1 MNELE
6 LIVQRM
12 VEAGE
17 TEDNIR
23 IVIENFEPSEGLAKT
38 TDGVVSASAPSG
50 PLEAPERDMES
61 VLESGF
67 VDSFSNRLPEQ
78 TEIEVESQK
87 VDVDVNRISKRYNNY
102 QDRMDAVGKAAY
114 KEEFK
119 RISNLQANITEE
131 QITEKQANDYF
142 NLSARPFETVIDTD
156 APMSTR
162 GGGFGGASEMP
173 KTRKEY
179 QPIESYLGP
188 EKYKQYQQ
196 YQETGQLIS
205 DGTSE
210 NQALI
215 QEGRSQARYGISK
228 QIAEQELRNV
238 PENVQ
243 RFFGDAP
250 IDTVDD
256 AEGYLEFQKNKIES
270 MAAQNKEQYASYQED
285 AAVIEEKFLDVK
297 RRIEEIGKPD
307 SQEKVDQ
314 YNELV
319 VEGNAIN
326 SEYAAG
332 KFTERYNS
340 IVKQQQLVNSE
351 FETFKSKSQE
361 LDDRFILEKAA
372 SLDYSFS
379 ARAGMAMEE
388 FFIKDMYNNFG
399 TLIKEVGLRGVEQA
413 MGIQGAA
420 YAPMFD
426 DAVETM
432 RQANQN
438 YNLQIASKRE
448 NTIPESLKLDDIGNN
463 NIGYFDWFT
472 EAFADN
478 SPSIVTTFIPGGAA
492 IKGGIALK
500 SAAKIGTFAAKKA
513 ALQSQRAWGTAAM
526 YTARGA
532 FFGGGTGGKF
542 GDIELTE
549 ANAKLQLVKLRSAM
563 QGTEDLAKKKE
574 LQDEID
580 ELERISSFSLTQK
593 AFTSFAFGTA
603 ETLAESLG
611 SLKLVTGASRVA
623 KSMGKQAF
631 KKEVYGRPINF
642 AANVTGKVVS
652 GLSPLVKGGA
662 VELLEEGV
670 TQIAHNGIDIIVLG
684 ENKSLIDG
692 LDKDF
697 IANVLVTSGGI
708 MAPKTAGNVVNI
720 LKNEFRI
727 KSELKANQE
736 LVVELVNLSAATP
749 NMSKPEQLLA
759 RTRKAEI
766 LEKLALNDAISLH
779 KLRYMTSDQID
790 KAADLSRQA
799 REIGNELYKLGASG
813 EGSTTSEGQKA
824 KARLQ
829 EQLDNVITQKESLLN
844 AKDRK
849 LREEAAA
856 FFEENDG
863 PLQNR
868 NGEFEYYSGLFD
880 FYQDTA
886 MSLMPKNGKYISIKD
901 ISNLDSDLAG
911 FSEQAIA
918 EVKAGFE
925 NGARAAV
932 IGNSIV
938 INEASIKQ
946 GLASAN
952 NFVDGKYAAI
962 APLEELFHLF
972 NKANGITKG
981 GELDKMS
988 IAAVDEAIT
997 VLKNKKELGQI
1008 SEKEY
1013 NNLIARFEAYK
1024 TSGRGKVVLKSGE
1037 RGGAKVDSEEIL
1049 AQINNAIALGV
1060 FNREDISNIPSLRGF
1075 INGVSNSI
1083 FGDSSWMFNLKTAE
1097 DVFKFAE
1104 NFQKSIEDN
1113 VAVDASPEE
1122 EDINKF
1128 SLSAEDSAKVNE
1140 LYETQGDAAL
1150 MDVVDLMEPTAKGLA
1165 DSYRN
1170 RPKFSEFKDQL
1181 KDEILTGKRGMMETV
1196 MDYPAYVEKQE
1207 TERQSL
1213 IKQGKQKEADKIK
1226 TAPLSGY
1233 INNSFSTKTGFKR
1246 YVEIADRILGKDE
1259 QSQFTQELNEEAT
1272 SVLDEDANLE
1282 AETVEPTKERESLR
1296 KKIELTPEVTQKVR
1310 DAVSKT
1316 FGTKLPDIDSREFK
1330 MALQKAFRTELKTT
1344 MAKDVMGSR
1353 AAYET
1358 FLRDNFETIFEVIPQ
1373 SVMNKRFKAFVEP
1386 VLDSSGKRKREKTAQ
1401 GNPISKKKPISK
1413 AEFIKYF
1420 LGSEVGTST
1429 KGTRKDALAEALAEE
1444 FAFDATMETI
1454 QTEDVA
1460 IKREFLDK
1468 GQTTEK
1474 VSKKIDRPSTMKFS
1488 KAVRD
1493 LDLGYKQE
1501 FYTKLNDIGKSLD
1514 NANIDLNNKDAW
1526 KQIREVMKP
1535 ILGDKF
1541 PKLTEIAKDL
1551 YKYSKLY
1558 DKIEVQY
1565 KNTKTLPEVSLNR
1578 FLYNAVEAT
1587 ETDANIMKLLDLG
1600 KTKMTTLF
1608 DNKDNI
1614 VRQRLFI
1621 KELGNHLINTGMSP
1635 AKVAKL
1641 MVSYYKGMY
1650 ATSSKIGD
1658 GKFKVDKDGNIV
1670 DSSVKSKTPRYQVFE
1685 NVGDFIKNAVTQIK
1699 GLENI
1704 ELTPSGQ
1711 VKNKQTINGV
1721 EVDFELF
1728 AESSAA
1734 ALKDRDF
1741 AGRKKQAKEARESID
1756 LMMNFMV
1763 DKIKDAKSIYSKQD
1777 LAMLMAS
1784 MKSNMQGPIKRAAN
1798 LKYIYEGARV
1808 AVGDLRYEHMIP
1820 TNYVL
1825 LKLVD
1830 FYMNNE
1836 GEARTSKVDQLY
1848 EEYTVAVIPKTM
1860 DKVLEVMGLEA
1871 AMPFNY
1877 LDGDSSY
1884 RRYYNVRTFG
1894 AKSIVAIKSI
1904 DPKDNGKIIGQ
1915 KFVDAIKTVTKAA
1928 ESNNAMLPKIIKYS
1942 KGITIQQGIDALAKT
1957 DRALDIARDL
1967 YAPVKKIRVF
1977 DFDDTLAQTKSNVL
1991 YTMPDGTTG
2000 KIDAATFAKEA
2011 GNMEAKGVK
2020 WDFSEF
2026 SKVMQGTKG
2035 PLLDVAKIIA
2045 DKRGTDDV
2053 FVLTARPANAAG
2065 PIKEFLASM
2074 GLDIPLANIT
2084 GLGDGAPAAKA
2095 GWIMGKASEGYNDF
2109 YFADDHTG
2117 NVKAV
2122 KDVLSKIDVKS
2133 KVQLAKV
2140 KFSKSLDADFNKII
2154 ENKTGIAAEK
2164 NYAKVKAEV
2173 VGANKGRFNFFI
2185 PPSAEDFVGLLYS
2198 TLGKG
2203 SIGDSQMAWYKK
2215 HLLNPYARA
2224 MESITRDRNALG
2236 RNFKAL
2242 KKELKIV
2249 PRDLKKK
2256 IPGEPFT
2263 REQAV
2268 RVYIWN
2274 QLGMDVPGISKQ
2286 DLKELTD
2293 IVNKDNELRIFAEE
2307 VMKLNKGTEYV
2318 KPKDSWTTGTITTDL
2333 LETLNTTKR
2342 KQYLEQWQQN
2352 VDVIFS
2358 EKNLNKLQAAY
2369 GKPYRLALENILNR
2383 MATGRNKTISGDN
2396 LTGRLTDWLTG
2407 SIGAIMFFNT
2417 RSAVLQTLSAVN
2429 FINFGVNN
2437 IFAASKAFANQ
2448 PQYWK
2453 DFKMLFNSDFL
2464 VERRDGLKF
2473 NVNEA
2478 DIANIAKERGVRGV
2492 INKLLKLG
2500 FTPTQIADS
2509 FAIAAGGSTFY
2520 RNTYNALVESGMNEE
2535 AAKKQAMRDFR
2546 EIAEE
2551 SQQSSRPDRISQQ
2564 QAGPLGRVILAFAN
2578 TPAQYAR
2585 LIKKAASD
2593 LKNGRGSAKVNISK
2607 IVYYGFAQ
2615 NLVFN
2620 ALQQALFAVAF
2631 GDEEDEDDYAKTK
2644 EGKQI
2649 KIVNGMLDSILRG
2662 TGLGGAVFSVVKN
2675 ASIKFLEEDA
2685 KKNPK
2690 MEKVVK
2696 EFIKISPPISSKLA
2710 KMSNAARSYSW
2721 DKKEMAEGG
2730 FGLDNPA
2737 YLAGGNVVSAATNI
2751 PLDRV
2756 IKKINNIK
2764 DSSREDLEVWQRM
2777 ALIGGWSDWELG
2789 IEDEDKKEK
2798 STSGNKVL
2806 KRNVLKRN
2814 VLKRSVLKRN

>member
-1 MNELE
+1 
-6 LIVQRM
+6 
-12 VEAGE
+12 
-17 TEDNIR
+17 
-23 IVIENFEPSEGLAKT
+23 
-38 TDGVVSASAPSG
+38 
-50 PLEAPERDMES
+50 
-61 VLESGF
+61 
-67 VDSFSNRLPEQ
+67 
-78 TEIEVESQK
+78 
-87 VDVDVNRISKRYNNY
+87 
-102 QDRMDAVGKAAY
+102 
-114 KEEFK
+114 
-119 RISNLQANITEE
+119 
-131 QITEKQANDYF
+131 
-142 NLSARPFETVIDTD
+142 
-156 APMSTR
+156 
-162 GGGFGGASEMP
+162 
-173 KTRKEY
+173 
-179 QPIESYLGP
+179 
-188 EKYKQYQQ
+188 
-196 YQETGQLIS
+196 
-205 DGTSE
+205 
-210 NQALI
+210 
-215 QEGRSQARYGISK
+215 
-228 QIAEQELRNV
+228 
-238 PENVQ
+238 
-243 RFFGDAP
+243 
-250 IDTVDD
+250 
-256 AEGYLEFQKNKIES
+256 
-270 MAAQNKEQYASYQED
+270 
-285 AAVIEEKFLDVK
+285 
-297 RRIEEIGKPD
+297 
-307 SQEKVDQ
+307 
-314 YNELV
+314 
-319 VEGNAIN
+319 
-326 SEYAAG
+326 
-332 KFTERYNS
+332 
-340 IVKQQQLVNSE
+340 
-351 FETFKSKSQE
+351 
-361 LDDRFILEKAA
+361 
-372 SLDYSFS
+372 
-379 ARAGMAMEE
+379 
-388 FFIKDMYNNFG
+388 
-399 TLIKEVGLRGVEQA
+399 
-413 MGIQGAA
+413 
-420 YAPMFD
+420 
-426 DAVETM
+426 
-432 RQANQN
+432 
-438 YNLQIASKRE
+438 
-448 NTIPESLKLDDIGNN
+448 
-463 NIGYFDWFT
+463 
-472 EAFADN
+472 
-478 SPSIVTTFIPGGAA
+478 
-492 IKGGIALK
+492 
-500 SAAKIGTFAAKKA
+500 
-513 ALQSQRAWGTAAM
+513 M

-549 ANAKLQLVKLRSAM
+549 ANAKLQLVTLRSAM

-580 ELERISSFSLTQK
+580 ELERVSSFSLTQK

-824 KARLQ
+824 KIRLQ

-844 AKDRK
+844 AKNRK

-938 INEASIKQ
+938 INEASVKQ

-1037 RGGAKVDSEEIL
+1037 RGGAKVDSEEVL
-1049 AQINNAIALGV
+1049 AQINNAIALGI
-1060 FNREDISNIPSLRGF
+1060 FNREDVSNIPSLRGF

-1150 MDVVDLMEPTAKGLA
+1150 MDVVDLMEPTAIGLA

-1196 MDYPAYVEKQE
+1196 MDYPAYVKKQE
-1207 TERQSL
+1207 AERQSL
-1213 IKQGKQKEADKIK
+1213 ISQGKRKEADKIK

-1246 YVEIADRILGKDE
+1246 YIEIADRILGKDE

-1468 GQTTEK
+1468 KQTTEK

-1830 FYMNNE
+1830 FYMNND

-1957 DRALDIARDL
+1957 DKALDIARDL

-1977 DFDDTLAQTKSNVL
+1977 DFDDTLAKSKSKVVVN
-1991 YTMPDGTTG
+1991 MPDGSTT
-2000 KIDAATFAKEA
+2000 KINATQFAQQASNLESQ
-2011 GNMEAKGVK
+2011 GAKF
-2020 WDFSEF
+2020 DFSEF
-2026 SKVMQGTKG
+2026 SKVVDGKKG
-2035 PLLDVAKIIA
+2035 PLFEVAKKIA
-2045 DKRGTDDV
+2045 DVKGTEDV
-2053 FVLTARPANAAG
+2053 FILTARPQSAAG
-2065 PIKEFLASM
+2065 PIKAFMEANGIS
-2074 GLDIPLANIT
+2074 IPLKNIT
-2084 GLGDGAPAAKA
+2084 GLSDGAAEAKA
-2095 GWIMGKASEGYNDF
+2095 GWIMGKAAEGYNDF
-2109 YFADDHTG
+2109 YFADDAIK
-2117 NVKAV
+2117 NVQAV

-2133 KVQLAKV
+2133 EVQLAKV

-2268 RVYIWN
+2268 RVYIWD
-2274 QLGMDVPGISKQ
+2274 QLGMDIPGISKQ
-2286 DLKELTD
+2286 DLRELTD

-2437 IFAASKAFANQ
+2437 ILAASKAFANQ

-2509 FAIAAGGSTFY
+2509 FAIASGGSTFY
-2520 RNTYNALVESGMNEE
+2520 RNTYNALVKSGMSEE

-2607 IVYYGFAQ
+2607 ILYYGFAQ

-2644 EGKQI
+2644 EGKQV

-2764 DSSREDLEVWQRM
+2764 DSSREDLEIWQRM

-2789 IEDEDKKEK
+2789 IKDENKKEK

-2814 VLKRSVLKRN
+2814 VLKRNVLKRN

>member
-23 IVIENFEPSEGLAKT
+23 IVIENFKPSEDLAKT

-78 TEIEVESQK
+78 TEIEVESQQ
-87 VDVDVNRISKRYNNY
+87 VDVDIDKPKRYNNY

-131 QITEKQANDYF
+131 QIIEKQANDYF

-250 IDTVDD
+250 IDTVDE
-256 AEGYLEFQKNKIES
+256 AEGYLEFQKNNIES

-285 AAVIEEKFLDVK
+285 VAVVEEKFLDVK
-297 RRIEEIGKPD
+297 RRIEEIGEPD
-307 SQEKVDQ
+307 SQEKIDQ

-361 LDDRFILEKAA
+361 LDDRFVLEKAA

-388 FFIKDMYNNFG
+388 FFLKDMYNNFG
-399 TLIKEVGLRGVEQA
+399 TLIKEVGLRGIEQA
-413 MGIQGAA
+413 AGIQGAA

-492 IKGGIALK
+492 IKSGIALK

-549 ANAKLQLVKLRSAM
+549 ANAKLQLVTLRSAM

-580 ELERISSFSLTQK
+580 ELERVSSFSLTQK

-824 KARLQ
+824 KIRLQ

-844 AKDRK
+844 AKNRK

-938 INEASIKQ
+938 INEASVKQ

-1037 RGGAKVDSEEIL
+1037 RGGAKVDSEEVL
-1049 AQINNAIALGV
+1049 AQINNAIALGI
-1060 FNREDISNIPSLRGF
+1060 FNREDVSNIPSLRGF

-1150 MDVVDLMEPTAKGLA
+1150 MDVVDLMEPTAIGLA

-1246 YVEIADRILGKDE
+1246 YIEIADRILGKDE

-1468 GQTTEK
+1468 KQTTEK

-1830 FYMNNE
+1830 FYMNND

-1957 DRALDIARDL
+1957 DKALDIARDL

-1977 DFDDTLAQTKSNVL
+1977 DFDDTLAKSKSKVVVN
-1991 YTMPDGTTG
+1991 MPDGSTT
-2000 KIDAATFAKEA
+2000 KINATQFAQQASNLESQ
-2011 GNMEAKGVK
+2011 GAKF
-2020 WDFSEF
+2020 DFSEF
-2026 SKVMQGTKG
+2026 SKVVDGKKG
-2035 PLLDVAKIIA
+2035 PLFEVAKKIA
-2045 DKRGTDDV
+2045 DVKGTEDV
-2053 FVLTARPANAAG
+2053 FILTARPQSAAG
-2065 PIKEFLASM
+2065 PIKAFMEANGIS
-2074 GLDIPLANIT
+2074 IPLKNIT
-2084 GLGDGAPAAKA
+2084 GLSDGAAEAKA
-2095 GWIMGKASEGYNDF
+2095 GWIMGKAAEGYNDF
-2109 YFADDHTG
+2109 YFADDAIK
-2117 NVKAV
+2117 NVQAV

-2133 KVQLAKV
+2133 EVQLAKV

-2268 RVYIWN
+2268 RVYIWD
-2274 QLGMDVPGISKQ
+2274 QLGMDIPGISKQ
-2286 DLKELTD
+2286 DLRELTD

-2437 IFAASKAFANQ
+2437 ILAASKAFANQ

-2509 FAIAAGGSTFY
+2509 FAIASGGSTFY
-2520 RNTYNALVESGMNEE
+2520 RNTYNALVKSGMSEE

-2607 IVYYGFAQ
+2607 ILYYGFAQ

-2644 EGKQI
+2644 EGKQV

-2764 DSSREDLEVWQRM
+2764 DSSREDLEIWQRM

-2789 IEDEDKKEK
+2789 IKDENKKEK

-2814 VLKRSVLKRN
+2814 VLKRNVLKRN